1 MTEPY
6 LVLHKV
12 RGAPAFDIAIQIQIG
27 DEEGW
32 IIPTS
37 GHRAY
42 PWFTRPLTA
51 WHIATTPHFTVTMAD
66 APKTDPMPED
76 WPDHYS
82 CNNKSTQRPT
92 LFTNLLEQLG
102 MVKKVERRF

>member
-6 LVLHKV
+6 LILHKV

-42 PWFTRPLTA
+42 PYYNVSLNDLRL
-51 WHIATTPHFTVTMAD
+51 
-66 APKTDPMPED
+66 DPIEYGYFKSIGSIIPRMPDDYE
-76 WPDHYS
+76 PDHYS
-82 CNNKSTQRPT
+82 CNSKPAQRPT
-92 LFTNLLEQLG
+92 LFTGLLEQLG